1 MSKLYAVANSRSP
14 FVAETKVRVIAIFR
28 VKGGTNWYYA
38 FEYRT
43 DYPHRSQSI
52 FNYTDLLGKD
62 LFPEVVCA
70 YFGDT
75 DIDTINSRFFYAPVN
90 HFEKELIIDE

>member
-1 MSKLYAVANSRSP
+1 MSKLYAIANGKSR
-14 FVAETKVRVIAIFR
+14 FVAETKVLVIAIFK

-43 DYPHRSQSI
+43 DYPYKSQSL
-52 FNYTDLLGKD
+52 FNYSDLLGKD

-70 YFGDT
+70 YLNDT
-75 DIDTINSRFFYAPVN
+75 DIDTKNGRFFYAPVE